1 MIKGPM
7 RLRKEEGL
15 QIAVREGE
23 QTTETRKN
31 RETDLV
37 K

>member
-1 MIKGPM
+1 M

-31 RETDLV
+31 EKKPKLS
-37 K
+37 